1 MAQRSFS
8 VLYADQRYDT
18 SSAESRSR
26 FIQLRKQGLQRI
38 DAALNDDQHNVSLNR
53 SDHSP
58 QQTDRQMRFD
68 QEIIAPLGIDDRLWR
83 RFEKRFL
90 MQGDFLLNT
99 LPITHELTPLQHL
112 ILGVA
117 LLETVVAHAQA
128 ENDVNSLNTVIR
140 LVDFLLS
147 RHEDDL
153 ILLNSDWLCRFK
165 AIILCENKILK
176 ELGL

>member
-8 VLYADQRYDT
+8 VIYADQRYDT
-18 SSAESRSR
+18 SSVTSRSR
-26 FIQLRKQGLQRI
+26 FIQLREQALQRI
-38 DAALNDDQHNVSLNR
+38 QTVLDDDQHNVSLNR
-53 SDHSP
+53 SDHSA
-58 QQTDRQMRFD
+58 QQTDRQMRFQ
-68 QEIIAPLGIDDRLWR
+68 QEIITPLAIDDRLWR

-99 LPITHELTPLQHL
+99 LPITHELTPLQRL

-117 LLETVVAHAQA
+117 LLETVVAHAQV
-128 ENDVNSLNTVIR
+128 EKDINSLNTVMR
-140 LVDFLLS
+140 LVDFLLNN
-147 RHEDDL
+147 HEDDL

-165 AIILCENKILK
+165 VIILCENRILK